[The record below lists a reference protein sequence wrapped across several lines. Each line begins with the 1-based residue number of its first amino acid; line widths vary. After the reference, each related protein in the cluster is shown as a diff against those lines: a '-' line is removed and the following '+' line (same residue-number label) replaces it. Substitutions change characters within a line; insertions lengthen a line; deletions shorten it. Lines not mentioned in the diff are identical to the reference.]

1 MQPCRFRSSGKA
13 TADVKGVYLRQQM
26 LRAYSDWALK
36 LAVTPASP
44 AALGDSSEINVA
56 EHLF

>member
-1 MQPCRFRSSGKA
+1 
-13 TADVKGVYLRQQM
+13 M